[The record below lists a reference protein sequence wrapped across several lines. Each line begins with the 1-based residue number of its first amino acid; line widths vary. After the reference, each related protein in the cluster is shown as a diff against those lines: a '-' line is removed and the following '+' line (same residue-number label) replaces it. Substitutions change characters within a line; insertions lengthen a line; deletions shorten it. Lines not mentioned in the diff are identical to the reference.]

1 MYQFPHLGAYSPP
14 LRTADYKGKEWMVA
28 EKGKG
33 WERRKSDRAR
43 TCNYV
48 LLLNNFHSIS
58 KVHTCLHLMQFSGKW
73 IGSN

>member
-1 MYQFPHLGAYSPP
+1 M
-14 LRTADYKGKEWMVA
+14 RTADYRAKEWMVA
-28 EKGKG
+28 EIGEGLGKK
-33 WERRKSDRAR
+33 KSDRAR